1 MAEQKFKTG
10 DDVVLKS
17 GGPRMTVRE
26 YVADGK
32 VQCDWFNGSDDYNNK
47 TFLQDQLDLYESP
60 PNFGAIISGSRRNNH
75 F

>member
-17 GGPRMTVRE
+17 GGPRMTVNK
-26 YVADGK
+26 YVSGDSIK
-32 VQCDWFNGSDDYNNK
+32 CDWFNGSDFNSN
-47 TFLQDQLDLYESP
+47 TFLQDQLELYKSP
-60 PNFGAIISGSRRNNH
+60 PGFVAISGGSRRNNH